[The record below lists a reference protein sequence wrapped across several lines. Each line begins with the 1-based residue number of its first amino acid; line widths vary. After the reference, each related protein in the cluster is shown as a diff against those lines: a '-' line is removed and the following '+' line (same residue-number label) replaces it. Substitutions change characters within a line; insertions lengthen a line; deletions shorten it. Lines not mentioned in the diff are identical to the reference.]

1 LLTTPASVRHLARCA
16 ASSQD
21 GVMPEDALKVKLL
34 RPDAKAPFRATPG
47 STGLDL
53 YACIDAEGYVD
64 LGPDVKLVPT
74 GIALEAPVG
83 WDVQVRPRSGLGRQG
98 VTIVYGTIDPDY
110 RGEIFVSMHTF
121 GSKQSYRVQD
131 GDRIAQIVITRALM
145 SDVTVV
151 EDLSD
156 SSRGAGGHGSTGR

>member
-1 LLTTPASVRHLARCA
+1 
-16 ASSQD
+16 
-21 GVMPEDALKVKLL
+21 MPDEPLKVKLL
-34 RPDAKAPFRATPG
+34 RPSAKPPFRATPG

-53 YACIDAEGYVD
+53 YACIEAPGYVD
-64 LGPDVKLVPT
+64 IGPDVTLVPA
-74 GIALEAPVG
+74 GIAIEAPVG

-121 GSKQSYRVQD
+121 GTKQTYRVQD
-131 GDRIAQIVITRALM
+131 GDRIAQIVIARALM
-145 SDVTVV
+145 SDVEVV
-151 EDLSD
+151 EELSD